1 MLLTGLT
8 VLIGFLEG
16 DTFAKMVV
24 LKPDGEVLLIIIGF
38 LEKGD
43 K

>member
-1 MLLTGLT
+1 
-8 VLIGFLEG
+8 
-16 DTFAKMVV
+16 MVV

-43 K
+43 KWVWIWLGSKC